1 MQTYNEADIK
11 NLIRNTILN
20 RPDDVH
26 KGSMGTLLSI
36 CGSYGMPGAAIFA
49 GRAAT
54 RCGIGMLKMPVP
66 TSIYPICASNN
77 LVALYYSLLQTE
89 NGTFRKEDL
98 NFLLNMQ
105 ADKSNG
111 VLIGCGLSVCYDT
124 KVIVKSFIEYCE
136 KPMLLDADALNCIC
150 DEPEILLKAKAPVI
164 ITPHPGEMAR
174 LIKSSAQEVNAARIE
189 IATAF
194 AQKYNVITVLKGPG
208 TVVASPDDRYYINS
222 TGNSGMAMG
231 GSGDV
236 LAGMTASILAQ
247 GNPPYESAVAGVYLH
262 GLAGDIAAEKF
273 GKTSMIPT
281 DIIDCIHLAIK
292 QCEHPT
298 YEISRNIEKDII
310 KNGKKHKRKLL
321 PFFRSK

>member
-1 MQTYNEADIK
+1 MQTYNESNIK
-11 NLIRNTILN
+11 DLVKATILN
-20 RPDDVH
+20 RPDDAH

-49 GRAAT
+49 GKAAN

-66 TSIYPICASNN
+66 TSIYLTCTTNN
-77 LVALYYSLLQTE
+77 LTALYYSLFQTE
-89 NGTFRKEDL
+89 NGTFRKEDI

-105 ADKSNG
+105 AEKSDG
-111 VLIGCGLSVCYDT
+111 VLIGCGLSVCDDT
-124 KVIVKSFIEYCE
+124 KVIVKSFIENCE

-150 DEPEILLKAKAPVI
+150 DEPEILLRAKAPII

-174 LIKSSAQEVNAARIE
+174 LIKSTAQEVNAARFE
-189 IATAF
+189 IATTF
-194 AQKYNVITVLKGPG
+194 AKKYNVITVLKGPG
-208 TVVASPDDRYYINS
+208 TIVASSDGRYYINS

-236 LAGMTASILAQ
+236 LAGMIASILAQ
-247 GNPPYESAVAGVYLH
+247 GNAPYESAVAGVHLH

-273 GKTSMIPT
+273 GKPSMIPT

-298 YEISRNIEKDII
+298 YEISRNIEKDVI
-310 KNGKKHKRKLL
+310 KKAKKRKRKLFS
-321 PFFRSK
+321 FFRSK